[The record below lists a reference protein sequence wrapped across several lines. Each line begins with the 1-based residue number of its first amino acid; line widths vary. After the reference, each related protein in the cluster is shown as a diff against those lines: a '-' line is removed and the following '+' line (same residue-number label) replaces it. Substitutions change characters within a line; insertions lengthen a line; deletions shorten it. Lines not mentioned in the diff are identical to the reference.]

1 MLINLFLHEEPLVY
15 KEPLLD
21 EQINVPKEVLNS
33 IKNLPFRNL
42 LYITQVS
49 HSPQKIEKAL
59 DDYALIY
66 CLTGKGQCATQNGT
80 INLRSDQFILLPPG
94 EFYNYQADTKHPWEI
109 YCLHFNGN
117 MINELSATFDLKRF
131 AFPTNIVFDSQMI
144 DSWKE
149 IVSNL
154 SNDFTD
160 EKIAYANLCL
170 YRFVSFFLFPSQEQ
184 KNTPEAEKHCQLD
197 QSILFMK
204 ANVHKRLCVD
214 EIAETFKYSP
224 SHYSVLFK
232 QKTGLSPIEYFI
244 RLKVQHAGELLTG
257 SDLIV
262 KEIAGKVGYDDPF
275 YFTRIFKKVTGK
287 TPREY
292 KVFNSLKNKVTYSM
306 ESTMHIMAEFNHQL
320 AV

>member
-1 MLINLFLHEEPLVY
+1 MLTNLFLHEEPLVH
-15 KEPLLD
+15 EELLLD
-21 EQINVPKEVLNS
+21 EQINVPIEVLNS
-33 IKNLPFRNL
+33 IKNMPFRNL
-42 LYITQVS
+42 LYITQIG
-49 HSPQKIEKAL
+49 HSPQKIEKDL

-66 CLTGKGQCATQNGT
+66 CLTGKGQCITKNGA
-80 INLRSDQFILLPPG
+80 INLRSDQFIMLPPN
-94 EFYNYQADTKHPWEI
+94 EFYNYQADAKHPWEI
-109 YCLHFNGN
+109 YCMHFNGN

-131 AFPTNIVFDSQMI
+131 AFPTNIAFDSQII

-149 IVSNL
+149 IVCNL
-154 SNDFTD
+154 STGFTD

-170 YRFVSFFLFPSQEQ
+170 YRFISFFLFPNHGQ
-184 KNTPEAEKHCQLD
+184 KTTPDVDKHCQLD

-204 ANVHKRLCVD
+204 ANVHKRLSVD

-244 RLKVQHAGELLTG
+244 RLKIQHAGELLTG
-257 SDLIV
+257 SNLIV

-275 YFTRIFKKVTGK
+275 YFTRIFKKITGK

-292 KVFNSLKNKVTYSM
+292 KVLNSLKNKVASSM
-306 ESTMHIMAEFNHQL
+306 ESTIHIMAEFNHQL

>member
-1 MLINLFLHEEPLVY
+1 MQEEPLF
-15 KEPLLD
+15 D
-21 EQINVPKEVLNS
+21 EQINVPKEVLNR

-42 LYITQVS
+42 LYITQIG
-49 HSPQKIEKAL
+49 HSPGNAERAV
-59 DDYALIY
+59 DDYTLIY
-66 CLTGKGQCATQNGT
+66 CLTGKGQCETQNGS
-80 INLRSDQFILLPPG
+80 INLRSDQFLMLPPN
-94 EFYNYQADTKHPWEI
+94 EFYSCKADPKNPWVV

-117 MINELSATFDLKRF
+117 MINELSANFDLKKF
-131 AFPTNIVFDSQMI
+131 AFPTNIAFDVQMM

-154 SNDFTD
+154 SNGFTD
-160 EKIAYANLCL
+160 ENIAFANLCL
-170 YRFVSFFLFPSQEQ
+170 YRFISFFLFPNQGKKTAPAIDKS
-184 KNTPEAEKHCQLD
+184 CQLD

-204 ANVHKRLCVD
+204 ANVHKRLCVE

-244 RLKVQHAGELLTG
+244 RLKIQHAGELLTG

-287 TPREY
+287 TPKEY
-292 KVFNSLKNKVTYSM
+292 KGLNSLKSKVSSKM
-306 ESTMHIMAEFNHQL
+306 ETAVHRMTEFNHQM
-320 AV
+320 AI